1 MVYDL
6 IMESG
11 EYALILRGSR
21 MKEYAVVNGLNKSK
35 GRVLITT
42 LVNFLHYHKPKR
54 WRWQLIILDCEQRVI
69 IWDAIDLK
77 NWQHDLKIA

>member
-1 MVYDL
+1 MQLLMDL
-6 IMESG
+6 ISQ
-11 EYALILRGSR
+11 
-21 MKEYAVVNGLNKSK
+21 KEVGH